1 MTGRAGLVP
10 STSGPRQGRLPVPR
24 RTSRNQSRSA
34 FFTSA
39 QGARP
44 SRLCRNQSRSA
55 FVHFPILLRALV
67 GRGLARGSQGRGREP
82 VSYASEFCVVC
93 ESRLSREGGDD
104 DDGSLLWKAYLL
116 ERKQDELTRHP
127 WRPMGRNQDNPTLP
141 FAQAGCLL
149 LRLSGPSS
157 VCLL

>member
-1 MTGRAGLVP
+1 M
-10 STSGPRQGRLPVPR
+10 
-24 RTSRNQSRSA
+24 
-34 FFTSA
+34 
-39 QGARP
+39 
-44 SRLCRNQSRSA
+44 
-55 FVHFPILLRALV
+55 
-67 GRGLARGSQGRGREP
+67 
-82 VSYASEFCVVC
+82 VC